1 MNKAQAARQPKD
13 IAAPAAP
20 SAAAPAAEEPVGV
33 TQALQQKGI
42 AADASSVEA
51 VYACTPLQAGMLTQT
66 LVSANG
72 TLYVHRHCIR
82 PAAATGPARLRTAWR
97 QVVAATDILRT
108 AFFHHLTSVD
118 SP

>member
-51 VYACTPLQAGMLTQT
+51 VYACTPLQAGMLT
-66 LVSANG
+66 
-72 TLYVHRHCIR
+72 
-82 PAAATGPARLRTAWR
+82 
-97 QVVAATDILRT
+97 
-108 AFFHHLTSVD
+108 
-118 SP
+118 